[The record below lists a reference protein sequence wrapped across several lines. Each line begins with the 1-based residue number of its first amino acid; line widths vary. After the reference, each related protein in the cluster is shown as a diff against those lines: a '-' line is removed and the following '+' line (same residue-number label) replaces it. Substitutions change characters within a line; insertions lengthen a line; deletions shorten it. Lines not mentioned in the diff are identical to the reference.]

1 MLIRIQGGRVVDP
14 TAGRDAVGD
23 VWVEDGRI
31 VQPPPGA
38 KPDQTLDAAG
48 CVVMAGGVEVHSH
61 IAGGNVVTSRLLLP
75 ELYISE
81 AAPEGHPFAHAGGAA
96 GWIGAT
102 YARMGYTTAVEPAM
116 PPVHALATQLELAD
130 IPLLD
135 RGALTVLGN
144 DDHLLQILRDGEG
157 RAAVRDLV
165 ALNVASSRGLGVK
178 CINAGG
184 ASAFKDGALKLSL
197 DDEIPCYG
205 LSTRRIMGA
214 LLDAVE
220 EIGVP
225 HPLHVHCNNLG
236 LPGADDSL
244 IATLD
249 AAEGRRIHF
258 AHAQFY
264 AYGVSDPENPMTGGF
279 RSAARRIVD
288 AMMANPQASLDIGQV
303 VFGQTVTVS
312 LDILR
317 QFGGR
322 KGAKPKKW
330 VLNAGDAEGGGVV
343 PFLYRPKG
351 PTSSLQWAIGL
362 EIMLLSG
369 DPERTILTTDH
380 PNGGPFTQYPRII
393 HLLMDKEAR
402 DREIATLPG
411 IVRERSEIAT
421 IEREYTFSEIA
432 QLTRSGPAKLLGLD
446 DRGHLRAGGRAD
458 IAVYRDD
465 PDRTA
470 MFTAA
475 KYVLKDGHVIV
486 ADGQVVDW
494 RAGRS
499 LSLTVESD
507 KAMER
512 RTETYLQ
519 DRYGQGLDS
528 FAVPDAAF
536 AKDQP
541 VFEDVACRA

>member
-14 TAGRDAVGD
+14 TAGRDGVGD
-23 VWVEDGRI
+23 VWVEDGR
-31 VQPPPGA
+31 VVAPSERT
-38 KPDQTLDAAG
+38 PDRTVDATG

-75 ELYISE
+75 DLYVSE
-81 AAPEGHPFAHAGGAA
+81 TAPNGHPFAHAGGAA
-96 GWIGAT
+96 AWIGAA

-116 PPVHALATQLELAD
+116 PPTHALATQLELAD

-135 RGALTVLGN
+135 RGALAVMGN
-144 DDHLLQILRDGEG
+144 DDQLLQLLRDGES
-157 RAAVRDLV
+157 RDAVRDLV
-165 ALNVASSRGLGVK
+165 ALNVAQSRALGVK

-184 ASAFKDGALKLSL
+184 ASAFKDGVLKLAL
-197 DDEIPCYG
+197 DDEIPVYG
-205 LSTRRIMGA
+205 LTTRRIMGS

-220 EIGVP
+220 AIGVP

-236 LPGADDSL
+236 LPGADDSFVE
-244 IATLD
+244 TLE

-264 AYGVSDPENPMTGGF
+264 AYGVADPANPGTGGF

-288 AMMANPQASLDIGQV
+288 AMHANPNATLDIGQV

-312 LDILR
+312 MDILR

-322 KGAKPKKW
+322 KGANPKKW

-343 PFLYRPKG
+343 PFLYKPRG

-362 EIMLLSG
+362 EIMLLSNE
-369 DPERTILTTDH
+369 PERTILTTDH
-380 PNGGPFTQYPRII
+380 PNGGPFTAYPRII
-393 HLLMDKEAR
+393 HLLMDKEER
-402 DREIATLPG
+402 DREIATLPR
-411 IVRERSEIAT
+411 VVHERSSLPE

-432 QLTRSGPAKLLGLD
+432 ELTRSGPAKLLGLA
-446 DRGHLRAGGRAD
+446 DRGHLRDGARAD
-458 IAVYRDD
+458 IAVYREDRN
-465 PDRTA
+465 RTA
-470 MFTAA
+470 MFSSA
-475 KYVLKDGHVIV
+475 KLVLKDGVAIVEDGEVVNWHV
-486 ADGQVVDW
+486 
-494 RAGRS
+494 GRS

-512 RTETYLQ
+512 RTDAYLQ
-519 DRYGQGLDS
+519 DRFGQGLDG

-536 AKDQP
+536 PEAE

>member
-1 MLIRIQGGRVVDP
+1 MLSVIRGGRVVDP
-14 TAGRDAVGD
+14 TASRDAVGD
-23 VWVEDGRI
+23 VWIEDGRVI
-31 VQPPPGA
+31 EAPGRE
-38 KPDQTLDAAG
+38 PDRMIDAAG

-61 IAGGNVVTSRLLLP
+61 IAGGNVITSRLLLP
-75 ELYISE
+75 ELYVSE

-96 GWIGAT
+96 AWIGST

-116 PPVHALATQLELAD
+116 PPTHALATQLELAD

-135 RGALTVLGN
+135 RGALTVMGN
-144 DDHLLQILRDGEG
+144 DDQLLQLLRDGEG
-157 RAAVRDLV
+157 KAAVRDLV
-165 ALNVASSRGLGVK
+165 ALNVATSRGLGVK

-205 LSTRRIMGA
+205 LSTRRIMGS

-236 LPGADDSL
+236 LPGADDSFM
-244 IATLD
+244 ATLD

-264 AYGVSDPENPMTGGF
+264 AYGETDDGQGF
-279 RSAARRIVD
+279 RSAAERIARAIGD
-288 AMMANPQASLDIGQV
+288 NPQATLDIGQV

-317 QFGGR
+317 QFAGR
-322 KGAKPKKW
+322 KGANPKKW

-362 EIMLLSG
+362 EIMLLSP

-393 HLLMDKEAR
+393 HLLMDRGER
-402 DREIATLPG
+402 EREIATLPG
-411 IVRERSEIAT
+411 IVGERSGLPG
-421 IEREYTFSEIA
+421 IEREYTLSEIA

-446 DRGHLRAGGRAD
+446 DRGHLRAGARAD
-458 IAVYRDD
+458 VAVYRDD
-465 PDRTA
+465 PNRTA

-475 KYVLKDGHVIV
+475 KLVLKDGTPIV
-486 ADGQVVDW
+486 EDGEVVDW
-494 RAGRS
+494 RAGRT

-507 KAMER
+507 GAMEK
-512 RTETYLQ
+512 RTDTYLT
-519 DRYGQGLDS
+519 DRFGTGLDS
-528 FAVPDAAF
+528 FTVPDEAFDAPTFEAVP
-536 AKDQP
+536 
-541 VFEDVACRA
+541 CRA

>member
-1 MLIRIQGGRVVDP
+1 MLTRISGGRVVDP

-23 VWVEDGRI
+23 VWIEDGR
-31 VQPPPGA
+31 VVAPSERT
-38 KPDQTLDAAG
+38 PDRTIDATG

-61 IAGGNVVTSRLLLP
+61 IAGGNVVMSRLLLP
-75 ELYISE
+75 DLYVSE
-81 AAPEGHPFAHAGGAA
+81 TAPDGHPFAHAGGSGA
-96 GWIGAT
+96 WIGAS

-116 PPVHALATQLELAD
+116 PPASALALQLELAD

-135 RGALTVLGN
+135 RGALAVMGN
-144 DDHLLQILRDGEG
+144 DDHLLKLLREGESA
-157 RAAVRDLV
+157 AAVRDLV
-165 ALNVASSRGLGVK
+165 ALNLATTRGLGLK

-184 ASAFKDGALKLSL
+184 ASAFKDGALRLSL

-205 LSTRRIMGA
+205 LSTRRIMSA

-236 LPGADDSL
+236 LPGADDSFV
-244 IATLD
+244 ATLE

-279 RSAARRIVD
+279 RSAAERITA
-288 AMMANPQASLDIGQV
+288 AMEAHPNATYDVGQV
-303 VFGQTVTVS
+303 AFGQTVTIS

-330 VLNAGDAEGGGVV
+330 SLTAGDAEGGGVV

-362 EIMLLSG
+362 ELMLLSG

-380 PNGGPFTQYPRII
+380 PNGGPFTEYPRII
-393 HLLMDKEAR
+393 HLLMDREERAR
-402 DREIATLPG
+402 AIAELPAIVGERSTLP
-411 IVRERSEIAT
+411 ALT
-421 IEREYTFSEIA
+421 REYSFSEIA

-446 DRGHLRAGGRAD
+446 DRGHLRPGGRAD
-458 IAVYRDD
+458 VAIYRDD

-470 MFTAA
+470 MFARA
-475 KYVLKDGHVIV
+475 KAVLKDGAVIV
-486 ADGQVVDW
+486 EDGEVVAW
-494 RAGRS
+494 RAGRT
-499 LSLTVESD
+499 LSLGVEAD
-507 KAMER
+507 AGMAR
-512 RTETYLQ
+512 RTESYLQ
-519 DRYGQGLDS
+519 DRFGQGLDS
-528 FAVPDAAF
+528 FAVPEAAF
-536 AKDQP
+536 AGET
-541 VFEDVACRA
+541 FEDVACRA

>member
-1 MLIRIQGGRVVDP
+1 MLSVIRGGRVVDP

-23 VWVEDGRI
+23 LWIEDGR
-31 VQPPPGA
+31 VVAPPGRE
-38 KPDQTLDAAG
+38 PDRVVDAAG

-75 ELYISE
+75 DLYVSE

-96 GWIGAT
+96 AWIGAT

-116 PPVHALATQLELAD
+116 PPTHALATQLELAD

-135 RGALTVLGN
+135 RGALTVMGN
-144 DDHLLQILRDGEG
+144 DDHLLQLLRERQGA
-157 RAAVRDLV
+157 AAVRDLV
-165 ALNVASSRGLGVK
+165 ALNVATSRGLGVK

-197 DDEIPCYG
+197 DEEIPCYG
-205 LSTRRIMGA
+205 LTTRAIMGA

-236 LPGADDSL
+236 LPGADDSFA
-244 IATLD
+244 ATLD

-264 AYGVSDPENPMTGGF
+264 AYGADEGGGF
-279 RSAARRIVD
+279 RSAAERIARCIAD
-288 AMMANPQASLDIGQV
+288 NPNATLDIGQV

-317 QFGGR
+317 QFAGR

-330 VLNAGDAEGGGVV
+330 AINAGDAEGGGVV
-343 PFLYRPKG
+343 PFLYRPRG

-362 EIMLLSG
+362 EIMLLST

-393 HLLMDKEAR
+393 HLLMDREERA
-402 DREIATLPG
+402 REIATLPAVVG
-411 IVRERSEIAT
+411 ERSGLPG
-421 IEREYTFSEIA
+421 IEREYTLSEIA
-432 QLTRSGPAKLLGLD
+432 QLTRSGPARLLGLT
-446 DRGHLRAGGRAD
+446 DRGHLRPGARAD
-458 IAVYRDD
+458 VAVYRDD

-475 KYVLKDGHVIV
+475 KLVLKDGTPIV
-486 ADGQVVDW
+486 EDGEVVEW
-494 RAGRS
+494 RAGRT
-499 LSLTVESD
+499 LSLAVEAD
-507 KAMER
+507 TGMAR
-512 RTETYLQ
+512 RTDAYLT
-519 DRYGQGLDS
+519 DRFGAGLDS

-536 AKDQP
+536 EGPA
-541 VFEDVACRA
+541 FEAVACRA

>member
-1 MLIRIQGGRVVDP
+1 MLSVIRGGRVVDP
-14 TAGRDAVGD
+14 TASRDAVGD
-23 VWVEDGRI
+23 VWFEDGRI
-31 VQPPPGA
+31 VDPAGRQP
-38 KPDQTLDAAG
+38 DRVIDASG

-61 IAGGNVVTSRLLLP
+61 IAGGNVITSRLLLP
-75 ELYISE
+75 DLYVSE
-81 AAPEGHPFAHAGGAA
+81 TAPDGHPFAHAGGAA
-96 GWIGAT
+96 GWIGST

-116 PPVHALATQLELAD
+116 PPTHALATQLELAD

-135 RGALTVLGN
+135 RGALTVMGN
-144 DDHLLQILRDGEG
+144 DDQLLQLLRERQGG
-157 RAAVRDLV
+157 NAVRDLV
-165 ALNVASSRGLGVK
+165 ALSVATSRGLGVK

-184 ASAFKDGALKLSL
+184 ASAFKDGALRLSL
-197 DDEIPCYG
+197 DDEIPVYG
-205 LSTRRIMGA
+205 LSTRQIMGS

-236 LPGADDSL
+236 LPGADDSFVE
-244 IATLD
+244 TLE
-249 AAEGRRIHF
+249 AAEGRSIHF

-264 AYGVSDPENPMTGGF
+264 AYGATEGGGF
-279 RSAARRIVD
+279 RSAAERIARAIAD
-288 AMMANPQASLDIGQV
+288 NPNATLDIGQV

-317 QFGGR
+317 QFAGR
-322 KGAKPKKW
+322 KGANPKKW

-343 PFLYRPKG
+343 PFLYRPRG

-362 EIMLLSG
+362 EIMLLST

-393 HLLMDKEAR
+393 HLLMDKSER

-411 IVRERSEIAT
+411 IVGERSGLPGL
-421 IEREYTFSEIA
+421 EREYTLSEIV
-432 QLTRSGPAKLLGLD
+432 QLTRSGPAKLLGLA
-446 DRGHLRAGGRAD
+446 DRGHLRPGACAD
-458 IAVYRDD
+458 VAVYRDD
-465 PDRTA
+465 TNRTA

-475 KYVLKDGHVIV
+475 KLVLKDGVPIV
-486 ADGQVVDW
+486 EDGEVVEW
-494 RAGRS
+494 RTGRT

-507 KAMER
+507 PAMAKR
-512 RTETYLQ
+512 ADAYLS
-519 DRYGQGLDS
+519 DRFGAGLDS

-536 AKDQP
+536 DADADT
-541 VFEDVACRA
+541 FEAVPCRA

>member
-14 TAGRDAVGD
+14 TADRDAVGD

-31 VQPPPGA
+31 VPPSERA
-38 KPDQTLDAAG
+38 PDRTLDATG

-61 IAGGNVVTSRLLLP
+61 IAGGNVITSRLLLP
-75 ELYISE
+75 ELYVSE

-116 PPVHALATQLELAD
+116 PPVQALATQLELAD

-135 RGALTVLGN
+135 RGALAVMGN
-144 DDHLLQILRDGEG
+144 DDQLLQILRDGEG
-157 RAAVRDLV
+157 KAAVRDLV
-165 ALNVASSRGLGVK
+165 ALNVATSRALGVK

-184 ASAFKDGALKLSL
+184 ASAFKDGALRLSL

-205 LSTRRIMGA
+205 LSTRKIMGA

-244 IATLD
+244 VATLE

-264 AYGVSDPENPMTGGF
+264 AYGVVDPENPMTGGF
-279 RSAARRIVD
+279 RSAARRITD
-288 AMMANPQASLDIGQV
+288 AVMANPNATLDIGQV

-351 PTSSLQWAIGL
+351 PVSSLQWAIGL

-393 HLLMDKEAR
+393 HLLMSKEER
-402 DREIATLPG
+402 DREIASLPAVVGEHSELPG
-411 IVRERSEIAT
+411 L
-421 IEREYTFSEIA
+421 EREYTLSEIA
-432 QLTRSGPAKLLGLD
+432 QLTRSGPAKLLGLT

-475 KYVLKDGHVIV
+475 RYVLKDGNVIV
-486 ADGQVVDW
+486 EDGTVTDW
-494 RAGRS
+494 RAGKS

-507 KAMER
+507 TAMAR

-536 AKDQP
+536 AAKGP
-541 VFEDVACRA
+541 VFEDVACRS